1 MSNTIIIFTLDGCDH
16 CLTLKSKLKEINI
29 PFQEIEINQNRNIW
43 DQVVSQ
49 TGFNYL
55 PTVFIKNDIDDH
67 GPVFVP
73 GRDYE
78 TQEEIIDII
87 KSYQ

>member
-1 MSNTIIIFTLDGCDH
+1 MSNTVIMFTLDGCDH
-16 CLTLKSKLKEINI
+16 CLTLKSKLREIDI
-29 PFQEIEINQNRNIW
+29 PFQEIEINQNRTVW
-43 DQVVSQ
+43 EQVVSQ

-55 PTVFIKNDIDDH
+55 PTVFIKNNIDDN

-78 TQEEIIDII
+78 NEDQIIEII